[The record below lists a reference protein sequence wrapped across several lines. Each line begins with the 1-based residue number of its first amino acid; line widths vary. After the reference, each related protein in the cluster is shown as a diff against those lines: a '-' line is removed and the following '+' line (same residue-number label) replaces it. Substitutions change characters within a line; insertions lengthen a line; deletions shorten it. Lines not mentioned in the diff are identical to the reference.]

1 MTRPVLAALF
11 ALLFAACRGGA
22 ETPPTASEGSAASV
36 TASDGEGSAEGAP
49 VQDVATESGRS
60 ALPEGVVDHAPP
72 AGFDPATQLV
82 GSWVFDEERT
92 RSGLSIELAAQ
103 LPAGMDATM
112 TFDAPEGS
120 GAGAYNMRWIVP
132 GHPRTEPEP
141 GTWEVLEVDAEARR
155 AHVRTSYVRVDEGG
169 VVNTIDADVMLP
181 PDGTMHFVDRQFPGL
196 VMIWKKVPAP

>member
-1 MTRPVLAALF
+1 MTRPVLV
-11 ALLFAACRGGA
+11 ALLALLLAACRGGT
-22 ETPPTASEGSAASV
+22 ETPPTAADGSAAAS
-36 TASDGEGSAEGAP
+36 TAGDEGSSDEASAGDT
-49 VQDVATESGRS
+49 VQAVGSA

-72 AGFDPATQLV
+72 PGFDPATQLV
-82 GSWVFDEERT
+82 GSWTFDEERT
-92 RSGLSIELAAQ
+92 RNTLSVELAAQ

-112 TFDAPEGS
+112 TFGAPEGS

-132 GHPRTEPEP
+132 GHPRTDPEP

>member
-1 MTRPVLAALF
+1 MTRPALAMLIALLLAA
-11 ALLFAACRGGA
+11 CHGGSEA
-22 ETPPTASEGSAASV
+22 PPAASEGSAAATS
-36 TASDGEGSAEGAP
+36 THDGEGSAEGAP
-49 VQDVATESGRS
+49 ARDMAAAAGSG

-82 GSWVFDEERT
+82 GSWTFDEERT
-92 RSGLSIELAAQ
+92 RNSLSIELAAQ

-132 GHPRTEPEP
+132 GHPRTDPEP
-141 GTWEVLEVDAEARR
+141 GTWEVLEVDADARR